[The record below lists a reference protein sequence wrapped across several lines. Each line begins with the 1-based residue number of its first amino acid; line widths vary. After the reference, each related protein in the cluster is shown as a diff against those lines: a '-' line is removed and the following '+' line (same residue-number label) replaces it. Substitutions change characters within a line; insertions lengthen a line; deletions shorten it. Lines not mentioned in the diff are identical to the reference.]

1 MRLYLSSY
9 RLGARPELFAAMA
22 GGNRRVAL
30 ILSAGDAWGDVVHN
44 TRVGEQTAMLLGIGL
59 ESADVDLRNYFG
71 RSDELERELSAYGS
85 VWVAG
90 GNTFALRRAMHD
102 SGFDRIITTMLR
114 EDAIAYGGYSAG
126 ICVLAPSLRGLEL
139 VDDPAEVAQA
149 YAREVLWDGLG
160 ILSYTPVPHFQSE
173 LPESE
178 QIDDVVALLERT
190 RAPYKT
196 LRDGEVIYVNGDS
209 ETLLGAHL

>member
-1 MRLYLSSY
+1 M
-9 RLGARPELFAAMA
+9 FAALA

-30 ILSAGDAWGDVVHN
+30 ILSAGDAWGNVVHE
-44 TRVGEQTAMLLGIGL
+44 TRVGEQTAMLRDIGL
-59 ESADVDLRNYFG
+59 EAVDVDLRKYAG
-71 RSDELERELSAYGS
+71 RGEELSRELAGYCS

-90 GNTFALRRAMHD
+90 GNTFVLRWAMYD
-102 SGFDRIITTMLR
+102 SSFDRIITRMLR

-149 YAREVLWDGLG
+149 GAGEVLWDGLE

-178 QIDDVVALLERT
+178 QIDDVVRFLEGARVPYRT
-190 RAPYKT
+190 M
-196 LRDGEVIYVNGDS
+196 RDGEVIYVDGEIEALL
-209 ETLLGAHL
+209 ETRI